1 MRWAREKKERKSDLF
16 VKVNKFNRCSKKKK
30 KELKTARNYS
40 RKYKKNGGKPQRKNT
55 FCLG

>member
-30 KELKTARNYS
+30 KRIKDREKLF
-40 RKYKKNGGKPQRKNT
+40 KKI
-55 FCLG
+55 